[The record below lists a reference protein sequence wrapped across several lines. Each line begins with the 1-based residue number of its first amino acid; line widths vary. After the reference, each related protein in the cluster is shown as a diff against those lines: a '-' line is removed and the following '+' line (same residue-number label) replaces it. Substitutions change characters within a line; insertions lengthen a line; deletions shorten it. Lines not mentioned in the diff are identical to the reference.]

1 MKPLIKRIKWKRIGG
16 IALFI
21 ASAVFA
27 AFAYQGGEPD
37 MVEYHEEAEE
47 GDTVWSMC
55 ARVASD
61 RDDLSELVFET
72 MRENNISR
80 PGSLQPGQ
88 MVIIRVKAVTAW
100 N

>member
-37 MVEYHEEAEE
+37 MVEYHEEADV
-47 GDTVWSMC
+47 GDTIWSMC

-61 RDDLSELVFET
+61 RDDLSEIVFET
-72 MRENNISR
+72 MQENHIKE
-80 PGSLQPGQ
+80 PGQLQPGQ
-88 MVIIRVKAVTAW
+88 MIIIRVRALT
-100 N
+100 

>member
-1 MKPLIKRIKWKRIGG
+1 MKPLIRRIRWKRIGA

-27 AFAYQGGEPD
+27 AFAYQGGEPE
-37 MVEYHEEAEE
+37 MVEYHEEADT
-47 GDTVWSMC
+47 GDTLWTMC

-72 MRENNISR
+72 MQENNISD

-88 MVIIRVKAVTAW
+88 LVVIRVKALK
-100 N
+100 

>member
-61 RDDLSELVFET
+61 RDDLSEIVFET
-72 MRENNISR
+72 MQENHIKE
-80 PGSLQPGQ
+80 PGQLQPGQ
-88 MVIIRVKAVTAW
+88 MIIIRVRALT
-100 N
+100 